1 LASPVRRLA
10 ILETLNQQV
19 FLGKPGI
26 LEGGTV
32 TCNGDIGYLRD
43 VEPDDRELIAIFDGR
58 ELATLVPA
66 YAATIH
72 KSRGSEYPAMVIPV

>member
-1 LASPVRRLA
+1 
-10 ILETLNQQV
+10 
-19 FLGKPGI
+19 LGKPGI

-58 ELATLVPA
+58 ELELWCQLTPRPSTKAEARNIQPW
-66 YAATIH
+66 
-72 KSRGSEYPAMVIPV
+72 